1 MKKTKIRN
9 TPKGNKKLKKI
20 TLKDKLAQI
29 YNSVDLRTT
38 CCRNLTCCS
47 IGCPSMNMC
56 EFTQLMQEIWNKESK
71 ERKSDLICKSLEYF
85 FHNDFAKFGME
96 TMQKKCM
103 LLDEGNKG
111 CSYYESRPLNCRLYG
126 LWPEDVYK
134 ARVDRFEKAYQ
145 GLLTRDQLPLNTQCP
160 NVRRVDPSKPLTK
173 EVFDEMFARLDD
185 LDRQIV
191 GFSSVQIK
199 NRENYRTLHDW
210 ILYKVFGEEF
220 LSAMTTFMMAASKE
234 VIADQLEQIKVAA
247 RARFMKEEK

>member
-1 MKKTKIRN
+1 VKKTKIRN
-9 TPKGNKKLKKI
+9 EPKKTKKI

-29 YNSVDLRTT
+29 YNTADLRTT
-38 CCRNLTCCS
+38 CAHNCSCCKVA
-47 IGCPSMNMC
+47 CPSMNFS
-56 EFTQLMQEIWNKESK
+56 EYTQLMQEIWDKESK

-85 FHNDFAKFGME
+85 FHNDFNKFGME
-96 TMQKKCM
+96 TMVKPCM
-103 LLDEGNKG
+103 LLDDKG
-111 CSYYESRPLNCRLYG
+111 MCSYYESRPLNCRLYG

-185 LDRQIV
+185 LDRQII
-191 GFSSVQIK
+191 GFSNVQIK

-210 ILYKVFGEEF
+210 ILYKIFGSET
-220 LSAMTTFMMAASKE
+220 LSNLTTFMMAANKE
-234 VIADQLEQIKVAA
+234 TIADQLEQIKIAA
-247 RARFMKEEK
+247 RARFSKDMPKIT